1 MLEIIK
7 VIYLLQTIMEDR
19 NLSEVAQNPF
29 AALFPSVEKAE
40 KYRKQHGDAVTTLQT
55 VDQHNAD
62 TVMQT
67 QPLSVL
73 LKDVQ
78 GIDSKNETEHGVV
91 ETLNNEKDRAWLVND
106 LLQRVFL
113 ITVDNDSGRVGNRQY
128 GGLPKRCVYLRNTA
142 SDGEVPILQWINID
156 EAIMERLSMSHP
168 RSHVMITGGARMT
181 SLTAEIEAGEVANI
195 KYLVSCY
202 RRAFEE
208 CTKWKEKDAN
218 LFEMASRAK
227 TLALSYAGTCLLSP
241 EMFSKADPHKQLFQL
256 LLNIQGDRVLA
267 EFMDGIVQEH
277 HERKDDLNSL
287 FSPVLSMLAERAKDI
302 SSLLQSDLHTYINV
316 LHLFAQHTGLAE
328 ILVSSKFWLPSKPPI
343 GNIPGHAFEKQ
354 TLLGYFLGLT
364 SMSKDPSKPSQ
375 FFQRPTEPSQGEIQ
389 ATMSNLRRHLDD
401 LSDKLHK
408 VIIEIM
414 KRSSLTKHQ
423 VLYWIGACLHG
434 NIIRKKMVSQMF
446 EFLATSQAEDGFFL
460 NLSTLLLKMCQPFM
474 DPCSP
479 KLLKINPK
487 YCAVSVSSEAIGK
500 ENTGLHLVGL
510 DSETR
515 LVIPPEE
522 EHITLKVTPAFG
534 FVTECFF
541 MTHHC
546 LHIGLWTVCEKYRK
560 LMNELARLQQMYQ
573 EEGMLNERR
582 KVQFENS
589 IIKQLSLKT
598 HLLNPS
604 LIELALRFYIASAS
618 WLNQVALAG
627 DDFEEMTCFKEV
639 EIPLPTQTPTGLLFI
654 PEYVVE
660 TMADFIIFL
669 RHFSEDTLES
679 AGRSLHH
686 LVTFFVIYMGS
697 PERVRNPHLR
707 AKLAETLEALVPIQ
721 KSQNSSGLLSATSIN
736 MFNRQNAF
744 LQHKFAPAYLPQA
757 LLQLFVDIEFTGHAM
772 QFEQKFGYRHHM
784 YSVLQYMWKQDNY
797 KDTLFKLADEAAN
810 IQKNSITVQIPI
822 FLRFLNLLIN
832 DSIYL
837 LDEAL
842 QFMAT
847 LKKLQAEKDSGE
859 WESLN
864 EQAQQ
869 QKEQELQHTG
879 GMARSHNILA
889 NETVRALSYMTA
901 EIKRP
906 FLIGCI
912 LRRIADML
920 NYFLLR
926 LVGPKMGELK
936 VKNLSEFHFKPQ
948 QLVSDIVDIYLNLG
962 EDESFC
968 HAVATDKRSYS
979 PNLFKQSERVLKLI
993 GRPSSVIFRLSELA
1007 HRVEECA
1014 QQEEEAE
1021 DLPEPPD
1028 EFVDPI
1034 TSTLMTDPVILPTS
1048 NNVVDMSTICR
1059 HLLSDQKD
1067 PFNRSPLTLE
1077 MVQKHVELRE
1087 RIQQWLAEVKAQK
1100 KS

>member
-1 MLEIIK
+1 MDDK
-7 VIYLLQTIMEDR
+7 
-19 NLSEVAQNPF
+19 NKNPSEVAQNPF

-40 KYRKQHGDAVTTLQT
+40 EYRKQHGEVIAVHSPKENT
-55 VDQHNAD
+55 VSKI
-62 TVMQT
+62 
-67 QPLSVL
+67 QPISVL
-73 LKDVQ
+73 LRDVQ
-78 GIDSKNETEHGVV
+78 EIESKNEAGHTTTADIVID
-91 ETLNNEKDRAWLVND
+91 EKERAWILND

-113 ITVDNDSGRVGNRQY
+113 ITVDNDSDRIGKRQY
-128 GGLPKRCVYLRNTA
+128 GGLPKRCVYLSNTA
-142 SDGEVPILQWINID
+142 SDGEVPVLQWINID

-168 RSHVMITGGARMT
+168 RNHVMITGGARLT
-181 SLTAEIEAGEVANI
+181 SLTAEIEAGEVAI
-195 KYLVSCY
+195 VKYLASCY
-202 RRAFEE
+202 RRAFDESS
-208 CTKWKEKDAN
+208 KWKVKD
-218 LFEMASRAK
+218 LTLLEMAERAK

-256 LLNIQGDRVLA
+256 LLAIQGDRVLS
-267 EFMDGIVQEH
+267 EFMDRLVQEH
-277 HERKDDLNSL
+277 QRRDDLLSM
-287 FSPVLSMLAERAKDI
+287 FSPVISMLAERAKDV
-302 SSLLQSDLHTYINV
+302 SSLLQSDVHTYINI
-316 LHLFAQHTGLAE
+316 LHFFAKHTILAE
-328 ILVSSKFWLPSKPPI
+328 ILVSSKFWFPSKSPTGSI
-343 GNIPGHAFEKQ
+343 SGHAFERQ

-364 SMSKDPSKPSQ
+364 SMSRDPSKPSE
-375 FFQRPTEPSQGEIQ
+375 FFRRPTEPSHAEIQ
-389 ATMSNLRRHLDD
+389 ATMANLRTHLDD

-414 KRSSLTKHQ
+414 KRSSFSKHQ

-434 NIIRKKMVSQMF
+434 NIIRKKMVAQMF

-474 DPCSP
+474 DPLSP
-479 KLLKINPK
+479 KLLKINPQ
-487 YCAVSVSSEAIGK
+487 YCAVPVGSDAIGQ
-500 ENTGLHLVGL
+500 ESTGLHVVGL

-515 LVIPPEE
+515 LVAPPDEE
-522 EHITLKVTPAFG
+522 QITLKITKTFG

-546 LHIGLWTVCEKYRK
+546 LSIGLWTVCEKYRK
-560 LMNELARLQQMYQ
+560 LMNELAQLQQMYQ
-573 EEGMLNERR
+573 TEGMLNERH

-598 HLLNPS
+598 HLLNPT
-604 LIELALRFYIASAS
+604 LIDLVLQFYIATAS
-618 WLNQVALAG
+618 WLNQLALAG
-627 DDFEEMTCFKEV
+627 DNFEEITSFKEV
-639 EIPLPTQTPTGLLFI
+639 EIPLPTETPAGLLFV
-654 PEYVVE
+654 PEFIVE

-669 RHFSEDTLES
+669 RHFSEDTLEN

-707 AKLAETLEALVPIQ
+707 AKLAETLEALIPVNR
-721 KSQNSSGLLSATSIN
+721 SQNSSGLLSPSSVN

-744 LQHKFAPAYLPQA
+744 LQHKIAPFYLPQA

-784 YSVLQYMWKQDNY
+784 YSVLQYMWKQDKY
-797 KDTLFKLADEAAN
+797 KDTLRTLADEASN
-810 IQKNSITVQIPI
+810 VQKNRSNLKIPT

-832 DSIYL
+832 DSIFL

-842 QFMAT
+842 QYMAT

-864 EQAQQ
+864 EQARQ

-901 EIKRP
+901 EIKKP
-906 FLIGCI
+906 FLIGCLI
-912 LRRIADML
+912 RRMADML

-936 VKNLSEFHFKPQ
+936 VKNSSEFHFKPQ

-968 HAVATDKRSYS
+968 NAVATDKRSYS

-1007 HRVEECA
+1007 HRVEDCA
-1014 QQEEEAE
+1014 QKEEEE
-1021 DLPEPPD
+1021 EEEFPEPPE

-1034 TSTLMTDPVILPTS
+1034 TNMLMSDPVILPTS
-1048 NNVVDMSTICR
+1048 NNIVDMSTICR

-1067 PFNRSPLTLE
+1067 PFNRSPLTLS
-1077 MVQKHVELRE
+1077 MVQKHAELKE